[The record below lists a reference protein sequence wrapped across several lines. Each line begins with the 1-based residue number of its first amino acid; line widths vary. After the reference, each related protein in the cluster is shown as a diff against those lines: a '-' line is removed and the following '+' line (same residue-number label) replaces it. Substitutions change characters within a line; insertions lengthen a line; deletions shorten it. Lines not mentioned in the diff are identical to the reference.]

1 LGIFQLDEVISST
14 GEQQGWKSDG
24 PLLDNS
30 DIRGLDYSDV
40 LGGPSDPIDN
50 QRRSQDKSSCHELPH

>member
-1 LGIFQLDEVISST
+1 MISST